1 MWYSGMATGM
11 LGGMYTPKEDTI
23 DLEAFCRRNGVSIL
37 RTRVASLDRQARQ
50 LRRLAFELK
59 HFIDSRFMARHRMP

>member
-11 LGGMYTPKEDTI
+11 LGGMYTPEEDTI

-37 RTRVASLDRQARQ
+37 RTRVVSLDRQAGQ
-50 LRRLAFELK
+50 LRRLAFKLK
-59 HFIDSRFMARHRMP
+59 HFIDSRFMARYRMA